1 VPNKRGLREYVPMSQ
16 PMQLIKSRIEEI
28 EDLGQPIESP
38 KPPPPPTITD
48 FPRTR
53 PRTPVQSDEDPYHP
67 EKYKVEIFRLMEETI
82 DGETKSARFTVLD
95 NAIDVIRE
103 QLDIYGYAIYT
114 LLYRYSYGYSRSTCA
129 MSYGQ
134 VARALKISS
143 KKAEL
148 VLADLESRELVEVIF
163 PPFKKLRGKVYK
175 VKLPREYVKENEER
189 VAQLKAFQELRDM
202 GLL

>member
-1 VPNKRGLREYVPMSQ
+1 MGRSHVYFFRTLSEVSMSQ

-38 KPPPPPTITD
+38 KPPPPTIND

-114 LLYRYSYGYSRSTCA
+114 LLYH
-129 MSYGQ
+129 
-134 VARALKISS
+134 
-143 KKAEL
+143 
-148 VLADLESRELVEVIF
+148 
-163 PPFKKLRGKVYK
+163 
-175 VKLPREYVKENEER
+175 
-189 VAQLKAFQELRDM
+189 
-202 GLL
+202 